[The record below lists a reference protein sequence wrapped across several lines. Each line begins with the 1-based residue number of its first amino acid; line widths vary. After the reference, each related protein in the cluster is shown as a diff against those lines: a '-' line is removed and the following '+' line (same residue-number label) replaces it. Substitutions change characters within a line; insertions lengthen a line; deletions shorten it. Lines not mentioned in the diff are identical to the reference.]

1 MEYLQLRW
9 RKSSNEN
16 KSKLINN
23 AVQLW
28 WEFLDWNVRLMGFKQ
43 WNPYKGIRLRYS
55 TSYLQS
61 SAMAFQSRFKTL
73 ILHNISRTVIVLFFL
88 LKHLNIFYLNFGS
101 NSSFLPHSSAYLHPN
116 SQLMTQLTRALFRLI
131 FFLICWLFPIQWLNS
146 VALYSV
152 SLFHRYHWQ
161 STMNR
166 YARIVHDLSS
176 INYIRWNKVRWV
188 VTLMLH

>member
-23 AVQLW
+23 AEQLW

-61 SAMAFQSRFKTL
+61 SAMAFQNRFKTL
-73 ILHNISRTVIVLFFL
+73 ILHNISKTVIVLFFL

-116 SQLMTQLTRALFRLI
+116 SQLMTIDTHIIPVDLLSHLLI
-131 FFLICWLFPIQWLNS
+131 
-146 VALYSV
+146 V
-152 SLFHRYHWQ
+152 SHSMAEFGCIILCF
-161 STMNR
+161 
-166 YARIVHDLSS
+166 S
-176 INYIRWNKVRWV
+176 IP
-188 VTLMLH
+188 

>member
-101 NSSFLPHSSAYLHPN
+101 NSSSHIERIFTSKFTAHDTIDTRIIPVDLLSHLLIVSHSMAEFGCITLC
-116 SQLMTQLTRALFRLI
+116 F
-131 FFLICWLFPIQWLNS
+131 
-146 VALYSV
+146 
-152 SLFHRYHWQ
+152 
-161 STMNR
+161 
-166 YARIVHDLSS
+166 S
-176 INYIRWNKVRWV
+176 IP
-188 VTLMLH
+188 